1 MPKQTHV
8 FKSTPEALCK
18 WEKPAALDFNGCYAH
33 PIAPSSLLLL
43 YGACS
48 EHARSIQIKAE
59 STCGNGLSGAD
70 TNRLNELCATGAAD
84 LFVELLVDQETYG
97 NAYLQ
102 LIRSPETKRLVQLR
116 RLPAITMARTP
127 TGYQQRYYGENNK
140 QRQVTF
146 KREEI
151 VHLRPA
157 CPAGGYYAL
166 PAWIGA
172 EGMLE
177 LVHAATK
184 FNASYFANSAIPDY
198 IVTTTGTSRPPDAM
212 IADLRDFFE
221 RNYQGPL
228 NSHRVMHMH
237 LQDPNSNID
246 FEKITDN
253 KDGEFLKLLDAARER
268 VVTAHGVPPRMLGIV
283 SAGQLGGGGEV
294 AQQLFIFEL
303 LTLLPKRHRLLAQL
317 QPLLQELGISELKFT
332 PLDLTP
338 PSVEA
343 NQISAWVQAGILS
356 SAEARELL
364 GYSADNGEPTQKSAA
379 DGLAAL
385 LARL

>member
-8 FKSTPEALCK
+8 FKSTPKELCK
-18 WEKPAALDFNGCYAH
+18 WDEPAALDFNGCYAH

-48 EHARSIQIKAE
+48 EHARAIQIKAE
-59 STCGNGLSGAD
+59 CTCGNGLSGEGAD
-70 TNRLNELCATGAAD
+70 KLEKLCSTGAAD
-84 LFVELLVDQETYG
+84 LFTSLLLDQETYG

-102 LIRSPETKRLVQLR
+102 LVRSNDKRLVELR

-166 PAWIGA
+166 PTWIA
-172 EGMLE
+172 ASGMLE

-184 FNASYFANSAIPDY
+184 FNASYFANSAIPEY
-198 IVTTTGTSRPPDAM
+198 IITTTGTSRPPDAM
-212 IADLRDFFE
+212 IADLKDFFE

-237 LQDPNSNID
+237 LQDPNSDIR

-294 AQQLFIFEL
+294 AQQLFVFEH
-303 LTLLPKRHRLLAQL
+303 LTLRPKRRRLLDQL
-317 QPLLQELGISELKFT
+317 RPLLQELGISELKFT

-356 SAEARELL
+356 SSEARELL
-364 GYSADNGEPTQKSAA
+364 GYGTDNGEPTQKSAA